1 MDKDMEYLE
10 TRVSAL
16 ERWRNTI
23 DVSLGKHEVDK
34 EYINRR
40 FDALETEL
48 KEIKA
53 TAKQLTYAVASAVII
68 YIVTFIMNGGLA
80 AIKGA

>member
-1 MDKDMEYLE
+1 MSETLE
-10 TRVSAL
+10 TRVASL
-16 ERWRNTI
+16 ERWRTTI
-23 DVSLGKHEVDK
+23 EVSLGKHEVDK
-34 EYINRR
+34 EYINKR

-68 YIVTFIMNGGLA
+68 YAVTFVMNGGLSTL
-80 AIKGA
+80 KPGV